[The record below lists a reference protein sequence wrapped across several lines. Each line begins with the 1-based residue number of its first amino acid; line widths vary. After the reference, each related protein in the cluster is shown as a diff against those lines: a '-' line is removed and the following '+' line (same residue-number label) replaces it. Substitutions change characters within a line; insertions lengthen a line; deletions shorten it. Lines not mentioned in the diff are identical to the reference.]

1 MLVNAA
7 KLAFT
12 ISGLLRESQ
21 EGGGKITTP
30 TQIRVSTMK
39 KKHNK
44 IVLLAK
50 TKLNGI

>member
-12 ISGLLRESQ
+12 VSGLLRESQ

-30 TQIRVSTMK
+30 TQSRVTTK
-39 KKHNK
+39 KKK
-44 IVLLAK
+44 PQ
-50 TKLNGI
+50 

>member
-12 ISGLLRESQ
+12 VSGLLRESQ

-30 TQIRVSTMK
+30 TQIRVTTK
-39 KKHNK
+39 KKK
-44 IVLLAK
+44 PQ
-50 TKLNGI
+50 